1 MSIAKHARASQ
12 VVKNMK
18 SGQYHTQGKW
28 RGYGRSEEDRPSW
41 DYRFRTCPAEVNAQR
56 RVRTA
61 KQ

>member
-1 MSIAKHARASQ
+1 ASQ

-28 RGYGRSEEDRPSW
+28 RGYGRLEVDRPSW
-41 DYRFRTCPAEVNAQR
+41 DYRFRTCPAELNAQR